1 MCKDDK
7 ESLLIFEKKFGS
19 RLFCKANEP
28 QKLQL
33 QKIELVAKLQRATGS
48 EKLLDELLFQT
59 KAAYLQVRTQAVKS
73 LAKIAN
79 QAQSGQID
87 E

>member
-7 ESLLIFEKKFGS
+7 AALSVFEKSFGS
-19 RLFCKANEP
+19 RLLCKTNEP

-33 QKIELVAKLQRATGS
+33 QKIELVARLQKLTGS

-59 KAAYLQVRTQAVKS
+59 RASYLQVRTQAVKS
-73 LAKIAN
+73 LARIAN
-79 QAQSGQID
+79 QA
-87 E
+87 